1 MSFQCRSLTHKA
13 NEPSIMA
20 DTQQKDEEGKG
31 EREGGGC
38 GSAIVFGPCV
48 RELSFS
54 SSHHD
59 TSFVLMTLVK
69 AIGIHK

>member
-1 MSFQCRSLTHKA
+1 MRKA
-13 NEPSIMA
+13 
-20 DTQQKDEEGKG
+20 KGKRGEGV
-31 EREGGGC
+31 E